1 MDSRGCVIGAAHVL
15 ALPNRVANAV
25 ANHSHRAGGT
35 WGAALR
41 SASTSRRLSRFKCIE
56 RLLFRPLL
64 DPVHRT
70 WSGGVS
76 RPRYVTPC
84 RDVRR
89 NVSSRRGTV
98 CSMANTGKVQTQK
111 GRGWGSMHPCLQ
123 SPSTHCTLS
132 SQRWRWVG
140 RDSRLAVCKLE
151 RCMGAQK
158 HPALQTQP
166 QRRGLQAVQ
175 HRPFDLRQQQC
186 HAALG
191 QAAL

>member
-1 MDSRGCVIGAAHVL
+1 MPSHTAATAPGNLGC
-15 ALPNRVANAV
+15 
-25 ANHSHRAGGT
+25 S
-35 WGAALR
+35 AALGMTKL
-41 SASTSRRLSRFKCIE
+41 SALSIHVHRTP
-56 RLLFRPLL
+56 LFRPLL
-64 DPVHRT
+64 DPAHKT
-70 WSGGVS
+70 WSGGVL

-111 GRGWGSMHPCLQ
+111 GRGWGSMHPCRQ

-151 RCMGAQK
+151 RCMGTQK